1 MNRTRF
7 HDILHGNSETNTN
20 IHPNIMVFPI
30 KQLKE
35 KEKSLSLANGT
46 FGLANGTFGL
56 ANGTFG
62 LEEKDKV
69 DILYDISYNYFSAHP
84 WTEEKDENIH
94 LSEIYVGDYQEKDIY
109 FTNPLLSSSSSS
121 VFES

>member
-7 HDILHGNSETNTN
+7 HEILHGNQEPIANVVTN
-20 IHPNIMVFPI
+20 PNIVFYI
-30 KQLKE
+30 KPWE
-35 KEKSLSLANGT
+35 KNEKPLSLANGSI
-46 FGLANGTFGL
+46 
-56 ANGTFG
+56 G

-69 DILYDISYNYFSAHP
+69 DILYDVSYNYFHLSP

-109 FTNPLLSSSSSS
+109 FTNPLFSSPN
-121 VFES
+121 ES

>member
-7 HDILHGNSETNTN
+7 HEILHGNPETKTN

-35 KEKSLSLANGT
+35 KEKSFGLANGT
-46 FGLANGTFGL
+46 FGTFGTFGL

-69 DILYDISYNYFSAHP
+69 DILYDVSYNYFHLSAYP
-84 WTEEKDENIH
+84 YTEEKEENIH

-109 FTNPLLSSSSSS
+109 FNNPLLSSS
-121 VFES
+121 ESES

>member
-7 HDILHGNSETNTN
+7 HEILHGNPETKTN

-35 KEKSLSLANGT
+35 KEKS
-46 FGLANGTFGL
+46 FGLANGTF
-56 ANGTFG
+56 GTFG

-69 DILYDISYNYFSAHP
+69 DILYDVSYNYFHISAYP
-84 WTEEKDENIH
+84 YTEEKEENIH

-109 FTNPLLSSSSSS
+109 FNNPLLSSS
-121 VFES
+121 ESES

>member
-7 HDILHGNSETNTN
+7 HEILHGNPETKTN

-35 KEKSLSLANGT
+35 KENFLS
-46 FGLANGTFGL
+46 L

-69 DILYDISYNYFSAHP
+69 DILYDVSYNYFHLSP
-84 WTEEKDENIH
+84 YTEEKEENIH

-109 FTNPLLSSSSSS
+109 FNNPLLSSS
-121 VFES
+121 ESES